1 MVILDRY
8 EVGHPIGK
16 GGMGEVYSGH
26 DRQLDRKVAIKF
38 IRCVGNL
45 PPEELERRFLREARI
60 MARLDHPGA
69 PAIYDVGSYDD
80 PQSGE
85 RRLFEVMQFVKGSTI
100 ADLLAELGPLPIGWV
115 AGIAAQVCAVLGAA
129 HELSI
134 LHRDLKPSNLMI
146 CPDGSVKVLDFGLAI
161 FTDPRFS
168 RYTRSGQVVGS
179 AHYMSP
185 EQVRA
190 QPLGPGS
197 DLYALGCV
205 MYEML
210 TGKHV
215 FPGPSEY
222 ETLHQQVSDAPRAA
236 SRIRGEIPRELD
248 ELVLGLLEKRPEDRP
263 RDAPAVFAYL
273 SALTSGTVHL
283 PDFVHPASADS
294 PVRMY
299 ARALAALVG
308 GDRPDVIDQVRQP
321 VLLDEE
327 PQLTGV
333 ADLPAIRARV
343 TDLVR
348 ESRYTQAVEILTEV
362 AGSAER
368 LLGSD
373 DGEVLSLRLEL
384 ADILFEGGDYRP
396 AASHYRE
403 LASLYAQRGD
413 DGVDLAFHC
422 RLREASCRAMGGE
435 TRLALRQLTSLLQ
448 DERTFYGDADS
459 RPLELRKQI
468 AVLQLGAGDLGE
480 AEHTLVALR
489 SDIVRFRGPDHPQV
503 AEVGRLID
511 EIDHKES

>member
-1 MVILDRY
+1 MVIVDRY
-8 EVGHPIGK
+8 EVGRPIGK

-38 IRCVGNL
+38 IRFVGNL
-45 PPEELERRFLREARI
+45 PPDELERRFLREARI

-69 PAIYDVGSYDD
+69 PTVYDAGSYDD
-80 PQSGE
+80 PQTGE

-161 FTDPRFS
+161 LTDPRFS
-168 RYTRSGQVVGS
+168 RYTRSGQVMGT

-236 SRIRGEIPRELD
+236 SRIRGEIPHELD

-263 RDAPAVFAYL
+263 RDACAVFASL
-273 SALTSGTVHL
+273 SALTSGTVRL
-283 PDFVHPASADS
+283 PDFVHPASTES

-299 ARALAALVG
+299 ARALAALVSD
-308 GDRPDVIDQVRQP
+308 DRPEMIDQTRQP
-321 VLLDEE
+321 VLADE
-327 PQLTGV
+327 PRLTHA
-333 ADLPAIRARV
+333 ADLSAIRAQV
-343 TDLVR
+343 TELVR

-362 AGSAER
+362 AGPAGR
-368 LLGSD
+368 LLVPEN
-373 DGEVLSLRLEL
+373 GEMLSLRLEL
-384 ADILFEGGDYRP
+384 ADVLFEGGDYRL
-396 AASHYRE
+396 AASHYRD
-403 LASLYAQRGD
+403 LADLYGQRGE
-413 DGVDLAFHC
+413 DGAELAFHC
-422 RLREASCRAMGGE
+422 RLREASCRAMGGDI
-435 TRLALRQLTSLLQ
+435 RLALRQLTSLLQ
-448 DERTFYGDADS
+448 DQRALYGDADS

-468 AVLQLGAGDLGE
+468 AVLQLGAGDVHE
-480 AEHTLVALR
+480 AERTLVALR
-489 SDIVRFRGPDHPQV
+489 GDIAMLRGFDHPQV
-503 AEVGRLID
+503 AEIGRLID